1 MTPRWLYPLAA
12 AASAIVVLPLV
23 GLTARIEWSGFWE
36 RVTSDEALTALA
48 LSLRTSLAATALCLI
63 LGVPLGVVL
72 ARMRWRGTAVLR
84 AVVLVPLVLPP
95 VVGGLAL
102 LYAFGRRGLL
112 GEHLEAWGLTIAF
125 STTAV
130 ILAQTFVAMPFTVFA
145 VESSLASQS
154 GRHEAIASTLGAGRT
169 RTFVRITL
177 PALAPALAA
186 GAVLAFARCVGEFGA
201 TLTFAGS
208 LAGVTRTAPLEIYLA
223 RETDPQT
230 AVALGLVLV
239 VVAIVVVAAA
249 FRPFAGRP

>member
-1 MTPRWLYPLAA
+1 MVQP
-12 AASAIVVLPLV
+12 SAPMLSSTSAMLRQP
-23 GLTARIEWSGFWE
+23 
-36 RVTSDEALTALA
+36 TSDVLT
-48 LSLRTSLAATALCLI
+48 T
-63 LGVPLGVVL
+63 GFDVVHRNASWGRL
-72 ARMRWRGTAVLR
+72 
-84 AVVLVPLVLPP
+84 LP
-95 VVGGLAL
+95 
-102 LYAFGRRGLL
+102 Y
-112 GEHLEAWGLTIAF
+112 
-125 STTAV
+125 
-130 ILAQTFVAMPFTVFA
+130 FVAMPFTVFA

-177 PALAPALAA
+177 PALAPALVA
-186 GAVLAFARCVGEFGA
+186 GAVLAFARSVGEFGA

-249 FRPFAGRP
+249 FRPFASRA